1 MDENPCKAIL
11 KQYLKRMSDNNDDKE
26 DSDDENSDE
35 NAEDDVDCSLPPD
48 CFSQPSPTCLIRKF
62 DMSCSLTNNSSPV
75 PNSFSRINTNTVIQF
90 LKHMQINSQ
99 KFMSTQIS

>member
-1 MDENPCKAIL
+1 MIKEALWMEGMVIIVHRSFKSTFVA
-11 KQYLKRMSDNNDDKE
+11 NNC
-26 DSDDENSDE
+26 NFDE

-90 LKHMQINSQ
+90 LKENAD
-99 KFMSTQIS
+99 

>member
-62 DMSCSLTNNSSPV
+62 DMSCSLTHNSAPV
-75 PNSFSRINTNTVIQF
+75 PNSFTRINTKKLYSF
-90 LKHMQINSQ
+90 
-99 KFMSTQIS
+99 